1 MKDAEREA
9 NQLLQEVSKM
19 ERLLSQA
26 EIGTDSRLAELAHLR
41 QLLQQLL
48 AIAGM
53 YSASQIEKQP
63 RDEIRL
69 SDVTHLLNSATK
81 QMQMLIASGKLP
93 EK

>member
-1 MKDAEREA
+1 MDDAAREA

-19 ERLLSQA
+19 ERLLCQA
-26 EIGTDSRLAELAHLR
+26 GIGTDSRLAELAHIR

-53 YSASQIEKQP
+53 YSANEVEKQP
-63 RDEIRL
+63 RDETRL
-69 SDVTHLLNSATK
+69 WEVTHLLNSTTK

-93 EK
+93 EM